1 MEITRDTEL
10 TTELLKE
17 LKAEYKKI
25 YKTTDFDSLFNVY
38 LSRYPLTKEE
48 LKLFFVIISLPW
60 KIDDNNDSEYDRQVK
75 VLELLIYLD
84 KTEKIVSKYYTD
96 NEKE

>member
-1 MEITRDTEL
+1 MDRMNEIV
-10 TTELLKE
+10 ELLNKWSY
-17 LKAEYKKI
+17 EYYVLDKP
-25 YKTTDFDSLFNVY
+25 TVD
-38 LSRYPLTKEE
+38 
-48 LKLFFVIISLPW
+48 
-60 KIDDNNDSEYDRQVK
+60 DSEYDRQVK